1 MAIIN
6 DAMATRLW
14 PGQEP
19 VGQRFK
25 FGAPGSNSPWFTVV
39 GVVADMRR
47 QGLEIDPVPQMFEPL
62 AQNPSRLA
70 TLLVRTSTDP
80 LTAVGT
86 LRAAIG
92 RVDGKAPVYGVAT
105 LASRLTAFQAERR
118 FQTSLLAAFS
128 LAALF
133 LAAIGIYGVI
143 QHSIATRTR
152 EIGVRMAVGAE
163 RRDIFRLMVAE
174 GMTLSL
180 TGVGL
185 GLVGALWLGHVGSS
199 LLFGVAATDVPT
211 YAGVSLL
218 LTAVAAVGCALPA
231 LRAARVD
238 PVIALRAE

>member
-1 MAIIN
+1 
-6 DAMATRLW
+6 
-14 PGQEP
+14 
-19 VGQRFK
+19 
-25 FGAPGSNSPWFTVV
+25 
-39 GVVADMRR
+39 
-47 QGLEIDPVPQMFEPL
+47 VPQMFEPL

-80 LTAVGT
+80 ASAAGT
-86 LRAAIG
+86 LRAAIA
-92 RVDGKAPVYGVAT
+92 RVDGKAPVYGITT
-105 LASRLTAFQAERR
+105 LTNRLTAFQAERR

-152 EIGVRMAVGAE
+152 EIGVRMAVGAD
-163 RRDIFRLMVAE
+163 RGDIFRMMIAE

-180 TGVGL
+180 AGVAL
-185 GLVGALWLGHVGSS
+185 GLVGAMWLGHIGSS
-199 LLFGVAATDVPT
+199 LLFGIAATDVPT

-218 LTAVAAVGCALPA
+218 LTAVAAAGCALPA
-231 LRAARVD
+231 LRAARLD